1 MPIEPDLIV
10 LCVFLTALSLS
21 RNLANLL
28 KQSPFIPYLITGT
41 LLGPSVAG
49 VIPNTDGLILFGFLG
64 VTLNI
69 LDAGLY
75 TQTSH
80 IRSCAP
86 RALSVAILGIVIPI
100 AGACVVMLLFERAT
114 LRTAMSVG
122 SAIAP
127 RSLAV
132 VAALLADTG
141 LLQSELGVL
150 ISVAAVV
157 DDVLSLVLLSQLNAV
172 DEHIDHSSG
181 DPNAGVKTWTF
192 IEPVMFSV
200 FFLVISLCLSCYI
213 VPNFTRRFSQR
224 FNQHTN
230 CQQQQQRMAMLN
242 MYMFIL
248 FTIGMMALAV
258 NVETS
263 TLLAAYV
270 SGVAFSHVPHIHRTW
285 EKSLKQIIP
294 ALNALFFAA
303 TIGFVIPPLGMLFER
318 EAVVLGMLL
327 TVVSVV
333 GKLACGLA
341 MCPNW
346 RTHAL
351 PVAVAMLG
359 RGEFGFLIAA
369 QARTD
374 SLLSGPQYAAVIWA
388 VMIPTLLA
396 PILFRPAFALHERQ
410 NQNNRDAKHTN
421 SSGRDS
427 DDTFHTAACTRL
439 PPQHQCECG
448 EFNQSSDGQ
457 GTLGKKGA
465 DDEYRDDD
473 NSMMVNNVPVDSKRR
488 ATHTIVTVSDSHS

>member
-1 MPIEPDLIV
+1 MAIEADLIV

-21 RNLANLL
+21 RHLANLL
-28 KQSPFIPYLITGT
+28 KQSPFIPYLVIGA

-86 RALSVAILGIVIPI
+86 RALSVAILGIVISI
-100 AGACVVMLLFERAT
+100 GGACAVMLLFERAT
-114 LRTAMSVG
+114 LRTALGVG

-127 RSLAV
+127 TSLAV
-132 VAALLADTG
+132 VAALLAEAG

-172 DEHIDHSSG
+172 DEHVANSIG
-181 DPNAGVKTWTF
+181 DPNARVKTWNF
-192 IEPVMFSV
+192 IEPIMFSV

-224 FNQHTN
+224 FNHHQN
-230 CQQQQQRMAMLN
+230 CQQQQRMAVLN

-248 FTIGMMALAV
+248 FTIGLMALAV

-285 EKSLKQIIP
+285 EKSLKPFIP

-303 TIGFVIPPLGMLFER
+303 TIGFVIPPLGMLFDR
-318 EAVVLGMLL
+318 EAVILGTLL

-341 MCPNW
+341 MCPKW
-346 RTHAL
+346 RTHAI

-369 QARTD
+369 QARKD
-374 SLLSGPQYAAVIWA
+374 SLLSGLQYAAVIWA

-396 PILFRPAFALHERQ
+396 PILFTPAFALRERQ
-410 NQNNRDAKHTN
+410 NQNNRDADHTN
-421 SSGRDS
+421 SSDRDS
-427 DDTFHTAACTRL
+427 DGTFHTAACARI
-439 PPQHQCECG
+439 PPQHQSDSG
-448 EFNQSSDGQ
+448 EFYQSSERQ
-457 GTLGKKGA
+457 RNLGKKG
-465 DDEYRDDD
+465 DDIDDDD
-473 NSMMVNNVPVDSKRR
+473 NSIMVNNVAVGSKCQP
-488 ATHTIVTVSDSHS
+488 THTIVTVSEGGTP